1 MRRGLGLFFIAFGAL
16 MLLLGSVGALLSL
29 LNPRQGDIA
38 IAVAFGIIAVV
49 GLVMLGVARALLR
62 GTKPMQAPAPMPVGE
77 RVGQFLANLPE
88 SRETADGRRYE
99 VQYLAP
105 IQGKNGRPSSLHVR
119 VPARTPTTLQFHR
132 ENWFDRFSKSL
143 GIAREHQSG
152 DEEFDREVYVRCPS
166 EAYAELV
173 LADADR
179 RAAVLAL
186 RKLGFYN
193 IQLDGN
199 QAFVLWP
206 AFDPAKHDHPELVT
220 AAADLLTVIAKDL
233 PAEDPDHAAEHLDRR
248 KGWLAF
254 LWVAALLYA
263 VTIVSLA
270 QFPPIRTSALL
281 LTALPTFI
289 GGYVA
294 FGWIAAFLLG
304 GTSTSHDKWGVLMA
318 IGLALHGIGSV
329 GITTTI
335 NGLADPGPLAMHEPT
350 IVDKRTHTSK
360 SKNRTTVTYYATVNS
375 WEPAGGTLEFKVSAS
390 EYNQIVTHRSKLQL
404 VVGPGRMGFEWL
416 KSQHVIP

>member
-1 MRRGLGLFFIAFGAL
+1 MKRVAGLFLIAFGAL

-38 IAVAFGIIAVV
+38 IAIVFGVIAVV
-49 GLVMLGVARALLR
+49 GLMILFVGRAVMKSAPPIGLEP
-62 GTKPMQAPAPMPVGE
+62 KPVEG

-88 SRETADGRRYE
+88 TRETDDGRRYE

-105 IQGKNGRPSSLHVR
+105 IQGKHGRPSSLHVR
-119 VPARTPTTLQFHR
+119 VPAPSPTTLQFHR

-186 RKLGFYN
+186 RKLGFYHVK
-193 IQLDGN
+193 LDGN

-220 AAADLLTVIAKDL
+220 AAADLLGVIAKDL
-233 PAEDPDHAAEHLDRR
+233 PAEDPDRAAERLDRR

-254 LWVAALLYA
+254 LWIALLLYA
-263 VTIVSLA
+263 VTIVSLS
-270 QFPPIRTSALL
+270 QFPPIHTSALL
-281 LTALPTFI
+281 LAALPTFL

-318 IGLALHGIGSV
+318 VGLALHGVGSV
-329 GITTTI
+329 GLTTAI
-335 NGLADPGPLAMHEPT
+335 NGLADPGPLVEHEPI

-360 SKNRTTVTYYATVNS
+360 SKNRTTVTYYAKVAS
-375 WEPAGGTLEFKVSAS
+375 WEPGGGELEFKVSS
-390 EYNQIVTHRSKLQL
+390 GEYGAIVPGRSKLHL

-416 KSQHVIP
+416 KSQRVVP